1 MQEKNIAGMK
11 KISFILLI
19 GISISLL
26 SCHKGG
32 EKTEKVDVRTYQLS
46 EKSQTGEY
54 AMQQSSAKGEAK
66 IGGVEYQYEIDRNPS
81 PQLPKVKDEQ
91 NNLFVD
97 NVIDLRIIRNGK
109 SILSKRF
116 TKKDFSSHVDPA
128 FAAKSILEGLV
139 FDQTVNGKL
148 RFAASVCVPQTDL
161 YVPLCVWVSTD
172 GKVYI
177 EKGNVLEEEIPGR
190 NN

>member
-1 MQEKNIAGMK
+1 MK

-109 SILSKRF
+109 SI
-116 TKKDFSSHVDPA
+116 
-128 FAAKSILEGLV
+128 
-139 FDQTVNGKL
+139 
-148 RFAASVCVPQTDL
+148 
-161 YVPLCVWVSTD
+161 Y
-172 GKVYI
+172 
-177 EKGNVLEEEIPGR
+177 EKGFFFACGSCFCCQIYFGR
-190 NN
+190 VGLRPNSKWQTPFCCQRMRPTNRFVCTLVRVGFYGWEGVYRKG

>member
-1 MQEKNIAGMK
+1 MK
-11 KISFILLI
+11 KISFILLV
-19 GISISLL
+19 GISVSLL
-26 SCHKGG
+26 SCNGGG

-66 IGGVEYQYEIDRNPS
+66 IGGVEYRYEIDRNPS

-116 TKKDFSSHVDPA
+116 TKKDFSSHVESA
-128 FAAKSILEGLV
+128 FAAKAILEGLV
-139 FDQTVNGKL
+139 FDQVINGKL

-172 GKVYI
+172 GKVHI
-177 EKGNVLEEEIPGR
+177 EKGNVLEDEIPGR
-190 NN
+190 GN

>member
-1 MQEKNIAGMK
+1 M
-11 KISFILLI
+11 
-19 GISISLL
+19 
-26 SCHKGG
+26 
-32 EKTEKVDVRTYQLS
+32 
-46 EKSQTGEY
+46 
-54 AMQQSSAKGEAK
+54 
-66 IGGVEYQYEIDRNPS
+66 
-81 PQLPKVKDEQ
+81 
-91 NNLFVD
+91 
-97 NVIDLRIIRNGK
+97 
-109 SILSKRF
+109 
-116 TKKDFSSHVDPA
+116 DPA